1 MTDIT
6 HDGNAAAEESD
17 AMREAM
23 ARLMGDFS
31 LASPKKAER
40 KRREKKA
47 RSLVDG
53 RTLKAKGRTEQLNVK
68 VRPDVKQALTALA
81 EADGISITDWL
92 ERTVEEKRGAK
103 GAEHA
108 DICTFFQP
116 WLRSHRDCHRGPVR
130 IQDER

>member
-1 MTDIT
+1 
-6 HDGNAAAEESD
+6 
-17 AMREAM
+17 MREAM

-31 LASPKKAER
+31 LASPNKAER
-40 KRREKKA
+40 KQREKKA

-92 ERTVEEKRGAK
+92 ERTVEEKRGEK
-103 GAEHA
+103 G
-108 DICTFFQP
+108 
-116 WLRSHRDCHRGPVR
+116 G
-130 IQDER
+130 

>member
-1 MTDIT
+1 MTDTIE
-6 HDGNAAAEESD
+6 DGNAAAEESD

-40 KRREKKA
+40 KQREKKA

-81 EADGISITDWL
+81 EADGITITDWL
-92 ERTVEEKRGAK
+92 ERIVEEKRGV
-103 GAEHA
+103 
-108 DICTFFQP
+108 
-116 WLRSHRDCHRGPVR
+116 RGG
-130 IQDER
+130 